1 MQKPA
6 AALLIV
12 LVVLIVPPA
21 AADES
26 PAIPLKA
33 EMTALFTG
41 GIRNLYLSAD
51 PSVVWK
57 PRVFGA
63 GIGIEII
70 SGMSQFDLY
79 LHPYLRTEA
88 GIAHLGIGYVIP
100 VIRPP
105 DDDELTGA
113 NVGIAV
119 TPKPF
124 TLGYGL
130 FGFEIALDFGLA
142 AARAAYDNTATLD
155 PSTRI
160 LLSAI
165 ASVRLGLG
173 VTYSFEL

>member
-6 AALLIV
+6 AALLIA
-12 LVVLIVPPA
+12 LIALIVPPV

-26 PAIPLKA
+26 ATLPLKA
-33 EMTALFTG
+33 EMSALFTG

-57 PRVFGA
+57 PRALGA

-88 GIAHLGIGYVIP
+88 GIAHLDLGYVIP

-124 TLGYGL
+124 ALGYGL
-130 FGFEIALDFGLA
+130 FGFEIALDFGIA
-142 AARAAYDNTATLD
+142 AAGAAYDNTATLD
-155 PSTRI
+155 TPTRI

-165 ASVRLGLG
+165 ASVRLGFG